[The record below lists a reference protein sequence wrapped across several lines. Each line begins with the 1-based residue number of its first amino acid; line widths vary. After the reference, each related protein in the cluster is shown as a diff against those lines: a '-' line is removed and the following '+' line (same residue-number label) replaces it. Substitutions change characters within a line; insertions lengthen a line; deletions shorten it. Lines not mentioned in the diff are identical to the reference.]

1 MLLDESQQNRD
12 LSNQLIETTKSG
24 SLISKWKL
32 KKIQRKIKKAN
43 KKVDKEP
50 FDWELFWVSTG
61 IISAL
66 LGSLAFWGGL
76 ITLIVLLCIRIL

>member
-1 MLLDESQQNRD
+1 MKNNE
-12 LSNQLIETTKSG
+12 
-24 SLISKWKL
+24 LISKWKL

-43 KKVDKEP
+43 KEP

-61 IISAL
+61 IITAI
-66 LGSLAFWGGL
+66 LGALAFWGGL